1 MPKSERNGT
10 PGRFELLCPEHVTT
24 FGRFSESFVS
34 CLFLIPFDW
43 DETKTG
49 RVIRYL
55 GKLTGKIRISIIA
68 IMAKHLIRAQLFGNQ
83 IRLSLPSRLI
93 RAMKWTGGKWFIAE
107 KLNSNE
113 VKLWK
118 FLGKGDLD

>member
-34 CLFLIPFDW
+34 CLFLIPFDL
-43 DETKTG
+43 DKIKTR

-55 GKLTGKIRISIIA
+55 RKLTGKVRISIIV
-68 IMAKHLIRAQLFGNQ
+68 IMAKHLIRAHVYGNQ
-83 IRLSLPSRLI
+83 IRISLPSRLI
-93 RAMKWTGGKWFIAE
+93 KTMKWTGGKWFLME
-107 KLNSNE
+107 KLNDNE
-113 VKLWK
+113 VKIWK